1 MPVMTVAMAYFIEG
15 QVPTSSVVA
24 SLVVLSS
31 GVAICVWQGQASG
44 TLFSILL
51 CTLSTL
57 VRPTAG
63 LCGVRPPPAH
73 AGHAGAAHGR
83 PVYVRP
89 PQGYSTACCCSG
101 RHGGRLW
108 VRRWPVT

>member
-57 VRPTAG
+57 VRPASSAIL
-63 LCGVRPPPAH
+63 LCTLPSSCAR
-73 AGHAGAAHGR
+73 
-83 PVYVRP
+83 
-89 PQGYSTACCCSG
+89 
-101 RHGGRLW
+101 
-108 VRRWPVT
+108 

>member
-57 VRPTAG
+57 VRPRTLPGTLGGPG
-63 LCGVRPPPAH
+63 LHP
-73 AGHAGAAHGR
+73 GASSPSSCAR
-83 PVYVRP
+83 
-89 PQGYSTACCCSG
+89 
-101 RHGGRLW
+101 
-108 VRRWPVT
+108 